1 MIANHSHFKRV
12 KRIKPENAPAPVY
25 KSVPLMFLAATLVA
39 CGGGNKDA
47 TTNTTPPTATAPAP
61 GPVPAPAP
69 TPTPTPAPATPN
81 PANGKVLWTQSLGKN
96 GAACANCHGGAPTT
110 NMSKIWNASGTSADS
125 GNPQAIGTG
134 INNDSGGM
142 STFSAVS
149 AANLIDI
156 AAYVNAV
163 RYAKPVVAP
172 PPTGT
177 GVPPVPVPPPVPAPT
192 PAAISKPEAARLLA
206 QASFGATAMETERAA
221 AQGYSA
227 WIDEQFTR
235 PQTLHRTWM
244 DQRLAVA
251 QAATPPQN
259 IGPNQFYESFWRQ
272 AITGQDHLRQ
282 RVAFALSE
290 IFVVSFQDGNVANYP
305 RGVASYYDVLASNA
319 FGNYRAMLE
328 EITLHPM
335 MGNYLTMLRNRKE
348 EGTRVPDENYARE
361 IMQLFSIGLY
371 ELNADGTQKIVNGQ
385 PVETYT
391 SADIQGLAKV
401 FTGWSWAGPDAT
413 DSRFSGGSAST
424 APDRDWQPMQP
435 YPKYH
440 SISEKKFL
448 GVTIPAQTT
457 ADPRADLKIAL
468 DRLATHPN
476 TAPFISRLLIQ
487 RLITSNPT
495 PAYVGRVS
503 AVFKSTNGDLKAV
516 VKAILMDSE
525 ARDAA
530 NLSNPQFGKLRE
542 PVLRMANW
550 LRAFNAKSDSG
561 YYMLGNTDDQLNGLS
576 QTPMRSPTVFNFFRP
591 GFVPPNTSFA
601 TANLAAPEMQ
611 ITAET
616 TVVGYLNTM
625 RNAVPSGVGGR
636 ATGATRNDIQP
647 DYSAEIALADDAN
660 LDALMERIN
669 LLLTNGRLPAAT
681 VTTIRDAAKSIAIPA
696 ATATNTA
703 AVDTA
708 KRNRVLTAVFLTLA
722 SPDFI
727 AQK

>member
-1 MIANHSHFKRV
+1 MITMPSRQL
-12 KRIKPENAPAPVY
+12 RIKPEKAPAY
-25 KSVPLMFLAATLVA
+25 KALPLMFLAATLVA

-47 TTNTTPPTATAPAP
+47 ATTPTPPTSTAQ
-61 GPVPAPAP
+61 
-69 TPTPTPAPATPN
+69 TPTPVPVPPPAAAN
-81 PANGKVLWTQSLGKN
+81 PLRGKTLWTMSLGTN
-96 GAACANCHGGAPTT
+96 GGACASCHGGVPM
-110 NMSKIWNASGTSADS
+110 NISNLWKASGTAADQGDASVIRSAITS
-125 GNPQAIGTG
+125 KL
-134 INNDSGGM
+134 GGM
-142 STFSAVS
+142 EQFAAV
-149 AANLIDI
+149 NGTDLIDI
-156 AAYVNAV
+156 AAYINAV
-163 RYAKPVVAP
+163 RYSKAVVAP
-172 PPTGT
+172 PIAGT
-177 GVPPVPVPPPVPAPT
+177 GVPPVLVPPPVPTPT
-192 PAAISKPEAARLLA
+192 SGAIGKPEAARLLA
-206 QASFGATAMETERAA
+206 QASFGATPMETDRAA
-221 AQGYSA
+221 ALGYSG

-244 DQRLAVA
+244 EQRLTIA

-259 IGPNQFYESFWRQ
+259 ISANQFYESFWRQ
-272 AITGQDHLRQ
+272 AITGEDHLRQ

-290 IFVVSFQDGNVANYP
+290 IFVISFQDGNIANYP
-305 RGVASYYDVLASNA
+305 RGTAAYYDILATHA
-319 FGNYRAMLE
+319 FGNYRTMLE
-328 EITLHPM
+328 EITLNPM

-361 IMQLFSIGLY
+361 VMQLFSIGLY
-371 ELNADGTQKIVNGQ
+371 ELNADGTQKLVNGQ

-391 SADIQGLAKV
+391 STDIQGLAKV

-413 DSRFSGGSAST
+413 DSRFSGGSASS

-448 GVTIPAQTT
+448 GVTIPAQTA

-487 RLITSNPT
+487 RLVTSNPT
-495 PAYVGRVS
+495 PAYVGRV
-503 AVFKSTNGDLKAV
+503 AAIFKSTNGDMKAV
-516 VKAILMDSE
+516 VKALLMDTE

-530 NLSNPQFGKLRE
+530 NISNPQFGKLRE
-542 PVLRMANW
+542 PVVRLANW
-550 LRAFNAKSDSG
+550 LRAFNAKSDSS
-561 YYMLGNTDDQLNGLS
+561 YFMLGNTDDPLNALS

-591 GFVPPNTSFA
+591 GFVPPNSAFA
-601 TANLAAPEMQ
+601 SANLAAPEMQ

-625 RNAVPSGVGGR
+625 RNAVPNGVGGR

-647 DYSAEIALADDAN
+647 DYSAEIALAEDAN
-660 LDALMERIN
+660 LDKLMERIN
-669 LLLTNGRLPAAT
+669 LLLTNGKMPAAT
-681 VTTIRDAAKSIAIPA
+681 VTTIRDAAKSIVIPA
-696 ATATNTA
+696 ATATNA
-703 AVDTA
+703 AAIDTA